1 MTEAMFKEAVKNRTP
16 IPIDV
21 PLGDLKANMVVG
33 GVGCIGEGGCR
44 GRKFIRLKPGWLR
57 WWQLKYVL
65 FSSLHGGDDPI

>member
-33 GVGCIGEGGCR
+33 GVAPLERGGCR
-44 GRKFIRLKPGWLR
+44 LAR
-57 WWQLKYVL
+57 WWFQRCVM
-65 FSSLHGGDDPI
+65 FIPTWGDDPI

>member
-33 GVGCIGEGGCR
+33 GVAPLER
-44 GRKFIRLKPGWLR
+44 G
-57 WWQLKYVL
+57 VVEAVN
-65 FSSLHGGDDPI
+65 SSGQSRVG